1 MNISNKSILFKDF
14 YFIFK
19 LAFYKYKMLYFIFVA
34 SVFSIAVEF
43 SAIGL
48 LGLNTQQFSSDN
60 NPFEGWIDQE
70 NIIIV
75 FVFLFLIRFLSMLF
89 LESSIVYYAKELQV
103 YLSSTALSKVMN
115 ENIKNIEE
123 NEIGHYMALA
133 GDEASNASQI
143 LIAASG
149 VVNSIILIIAYTALV
164 IIFSSNVIP
173 WLIGLLLVVALAVNK
188 IYKLMF
194 VLGHKQALMRRKTNS
209 IFVDA
214 LNSLRIVKSFSL
226 ESFMANEYHDV
237 VSKYFSINSRLA
249 IYGICTKYLPLI
261 MLFVTFE
268 TYLIFRR
275 FYGEGY
281 DITFLVT
288 LLFMLIRLLHGIGSL
303 SSLLGDL
310 IGKLKGIS
318 NIVAFI
324 NEYKPEFK
332 KLKLTGVVNEIR
344 INNASFAYDK
354 KHIFTQLNLS
364 FKAGGS
370 YAIYGE
376 SGVGKS
382 TLLDLIMGFIST
394 TDGEVL
400 INGLNV
406 DAIEEKSL
414 TKKIIYV
421 GQDSLV
427 FNKSIRENIELDSSF
442 DNESILNA
450 MGMVQLQGLINSLKN
465 GIDYV
470 LYYKG
475 TNISGGQ
482 RQRINI
488 ARALIRHPDVLILDE
503 ATSALDP
510 ETKDGVIKNIL
521 KEFKDK
527 IIIFVTHD
535 TVILSYVDNVIN
547 LEKHEMDS
555 D

>member
-60 NPFEGWIDQE
+60 NPFEGWIEQE

>member
-547 LEKHEMDS
+547 LEKHEMDL

>member
-60 NPFEGWIDQE
+60 NPFEGWIEQE

-547 LEKHEMDS
+547 LEKHEMDL